1 MSHRIEFEDIVSID
15 SQEPDAAR
23 GSALNA
29 VREDPTL
36 LDWFGTEDALTE
48 LDVTEEDY
56 DGTDETLAAML
67 LSQRLIESDLVDY
80 TDELEDPDGE
90 ENARFEVIGAR
101 IEKIQS
107 L

>member
-1 MSHRIEFEDIVSID
+1 MSHRIDFDDIVSID
-15 SQEPDAAR
+15 SQDPDAAR

-29 VREDPTL
+29 VREDPSL

-48 LDVTEEDY
+48 LDATEDDY

-67 LSQRLIESDLVDY
+67 LSQRLFESPLVDY
-80 TDELEDPDGE
+80 ADELEDSDSE
-90 ENARFEVIGAR
+90 ENAHFEVIGAR
-101 IEKIQS
+101 IEKIQG